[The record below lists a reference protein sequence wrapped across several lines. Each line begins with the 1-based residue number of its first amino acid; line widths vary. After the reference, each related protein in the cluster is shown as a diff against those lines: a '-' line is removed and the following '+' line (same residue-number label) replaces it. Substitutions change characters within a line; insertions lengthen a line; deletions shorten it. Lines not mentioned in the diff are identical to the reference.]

1 MRIYLKL
8 LDLKS
13 STKINY
19 DSLGLRPSELLSR
32 MLQRTKLNL
41 VTKNFLKEENPKQLL
56 SKEQNAIKHKIFL
69 KHYI

>member
-41 VTKNFLKEENPKQLL
+41 VTKNN
-56 SKEQNAIKHKIFL
+56 
-69 KHYI
+69 Y